1 MKQCKQLEKIYTEY
15 ICELLNEK
23 ETTRIEEHLR
33 GCPACAHEVEALQRT
48 LRLAAEAE
56 EMPIPPA
63 VLDNIEKNVY
73 KRLATESPSTKRVH
87 LLSTVVAIFRLSGTK
102 RRPAWIFR
110 SALAT
115 LALVISI
122 SIATVFINQ
131 DQSSNV
137 QISAIPIQSPHERI
151 KTYQQAEIW
160 NNTTEALETRHLK
173 DNDRLAT
180 LQLLVLTEQAP

>member
-1 MKQCKQLEKIYTEY
+1 MIQCKQLEKFYTEY
-15 ICELLNEK
+15 VCGLLDE
-23 ETTRIEEHLR
+23 EQAARIQTHLH
-33 GCPACAHEVEALQRT
+33 GCSTCAQEVEALQKT
-48 LRLAAEAE
+48 LRLAE
-56 EMPIPPA
+56 EVEELPIPPA
-63 VLDNIEKNVY
+63 ALDNIEKEVY
-73 KRLATESPSTKRVH
+73 KRLATASPSTERVR
-87 LLSTVVAIFRLSGTK
+87 LLSKLVSIFRFSGMK
-102 RRPAWIFR
+102 RRPTWIFR

-131 DQSSNV
+131 DESSNV

-151 KTYQQAEIW
+151 KSYQQAEIW

-180 LQLLVLTEQAP
+180 LQLLVLAEQAP